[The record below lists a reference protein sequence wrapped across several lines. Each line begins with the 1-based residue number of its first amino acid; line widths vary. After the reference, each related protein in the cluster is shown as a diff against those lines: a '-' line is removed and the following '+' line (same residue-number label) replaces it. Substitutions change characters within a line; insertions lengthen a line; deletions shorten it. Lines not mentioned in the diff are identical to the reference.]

1 MPHNYSHCE
10 DESKVSCDTALTK
23 HQLAKLLGQFVVG
36 TTPAPTQ
43 AQVSGAINSVGIKD
57 LWEGIYSAAA
67 NNSAVLAD
75 PSSVVVAKQLALVR
89 TANNDILTGKLAAA
103 AAAASLGVAA
113 VTAAPA
119 VPGLDKALAS
129 YTAFVQAHADAV
141 AVTLPTTAFAGT
153 ILVGAATDATSP
165 LGVAKAARDTAL
177 LLKSTFAT
185 FFTDFKAA
193 QPLIVAANIAV
204 TTAEAAVQSGTANNF
219 TAIATA
225 TAATKSLSDSLYT
238 DATTGKLVDLETAIL
253 AHFTAVDAAH
263 AALTA
268 TGVTATTPLN
278 TVGKKSDGN
287 AVAAAGTDG
296 GYVIARTTG
305 SIYAT
310 VWNILSGTATA
321 IGSTPSTST
330 GNALFLRTAVTSA
343 LTFTISTSI
352 TLADIFAASSVS
364 ARKFVTLIADV
375 DKAINEYVANPTLTT
390 ADITSGIAG
399 WSVYK
404 MMASTDIDY
413 MCDHPNALSE
423 FLELDQYVN
432 VGTGACAHYA
442 KNGKKVFGSIWEFF
456 TAFYKINGTSD
467 TGVRTA
473 VVALVDAGYV
483 NWFDAAYWGELS
495 ARMNTSKD
503 LYAAYGAFYVGSSAF
518 STASIISTIAA
529 PTACTS
535 NATLLNFIT
544 AVAAGAGKAPTLV
557 AQVTDL
563 ASLNSLNA
571 TAQNNTTANNQ
582 ILALLQFVENVV
594 GASSAYVLLAGAS
607 WQQYL
612 FCNVF
617 VDQIKNY
624 FEPITPQTLATFL
637 GSSVQDFSTKKYTS
651 QVARVLSSQ
660 ALNSFSPE
668 SDKFVLFYV
677 SNALLFTAEEL
688 MSGQYNILSIITSST
703 ETSNDFDDV
712 FNEVLLTYSLPDR
725 LVLLQKSCNNLSLS
739 KILLRPSDDF
749 MSVYNAIVMLQEKN
763 KIVKIPMIVQSAE
776 HGYRISS
783 ENIRIL
789 SILQFILNNLSGS
802 LSTTSSNQLGALKY
816 SLDQV
821 FSSTVPVAADIIQ
834 AVKSAFELRSGRLF
848 SKITTG
854 RFSSVAALELNDAN
868 EFVLIKLLAEGSPG
882 KELDV
887 LIALESELRSSG
899 TGANAASPAAALRF
913 FQSLLNMD
921 MFKIPSNLDLLL
933 DYPGMASAFNNKSPL
948 MILLTNISRI
958 MGGAEMLLKYSSLST
973 TNQSNVRKSIALLAG
988 AELSTF
994 LCGYFQSSRSSADV
1008 VLALLSDDS
1017 RKQLYYIYVALKA
1030 EEKPTSVYSYSRYFS
1045 TANQGVRFSAA
1056 EIALVFLAG
1065 GVSGMEEVFAIMP
1078 SNAFAANFAQTAPTP
1093 NQAADIWFQVR
1104 SDEKWV
1110 QLLKDVGADALALA
1124 AQLRTVRKYDAK
1136 SKMVVMDDKSDAQF
1150 VFSIEMIAKVY
1161 GLDETDMLEALGMQ
1175 VGEDGH

>member
-1 MPHNYSHCE
+1 MRDLIGLYKPKSTKLLKNINIKSVYFV
-10 DESKVSCDTALTK
+10 SKV
-23 HQLAKLLGQFVVG
+23 
-36 TTPAPTQ
+36 
-43 AQVSGAINSVGIKD
+43 INQELFD
-57 LWEGIYSAAA
+57 
-67 NNSAVLAD
+67 
-75 PSSVVVAKQLALVR
+75 
-89 TANNDILTGKLAAA
+89 
-103 AAAASLGVAA
+103 
-113 VTAAPA
+113 
-119 VPGLDKALAS
+119 
-129 YTAFVQAHADAV
+129 
-141 AVTLPTTAFAGT
+141 
-153 ILVGAATDATSP
+153 
-165 LGVAKAARDTAL
+165 
-177 LLKSTFAT
+177 
-185 FFTDFKAA
+185 
-193 QPLIVAANIAV
+193 
-204 TTAEAAVQSGTANNF
+204 
-219 TAIATA
+219 
-225 TAATKSLSDSLYT
+225 
-238 DATTGKLVDLETAIL
+238 ET
-253 AHFTAVDAAH
+253 
-263 AALTA
+263 
-268 TGVTATTPLN
+268 
-278 TVGKKSDGN
+278 
-287 AVAAAGTDG
+287 
-296 GYVIARTTG
+296 
-305 SIYAT
+305 
-310 VWNILSGTATA
+310 
-321 IGSTPSTST
+321 
-330 GNALFLRTAVTSA
+330 
-343 LTFTISTSI
+343 
-352 TLADIFAASSVS
+352 
-364 ARKFVTLIADV
+364 
-375 DKAINEYVANPTLTT
+375 
-390 ADITSGIAG
+390 
-399 WSVYK
+399 
-404 MMASTDIDY
+404 
-413 MCDHPNALSE
+413 
-423 FLELDQYVN
+423 
-432 VGTGACAHYA
+432 
-442 KNGKKVFGSIWEFF
+442 
-456 TAFYKINGTSD
+456 
-467 TGVRTA
+467 
-473 VVALVDAGYV
+473 
-483 NWFDAAYWGELS
+483 
-495 ARMNTSKD
+495 
-503 LYAAYGAFYVGSSAF
+503 
-518 STASIISTIAA
+518 
-529 PTACTS
+529 
-535 NATLLNFIT
+535 
-544 AVAAGAGKAPTLV
+544 
-557 AQVTDL
+557 
-563 ASLNSLNA
+563 
-571 TAQNNTTANNQ
+571 
-582 ILALLQFVENVV
+582 
-594 GASSAYVLLAGAS
+594 
-607 WQQYL
+607 
-612 FCNVF
+612 F